1 MLGFASGVPRH
12 DLQCVPTETVIICWS
27 RNKRRK
33 ERANCV
39 LRYPVARWR
48 APTANLFPSLF

>member
-27 RNKRRK
+27 RNKRR

-39 LRYPVARWR
+39 LRYPVARWH

>member
-1 MLGFASGVPRH
+1 MLRFASGVPRH

-27 RNKRRK
+27 RNKRR
-33 ERANCV
+33 EEGTNCV
-39 LRYPVARWR
+39 LCYPVARWR